1 MSADLAEGN
10 PSALD
15 RQWMAEALELGARG
29 RGLCSPNPMVGA
41 VVVREGRVVGRGFH
55 ARAGGPHAEVEA
67 LREAGDRASG
77 ATLYCTLEPCNHQG
91 RTPPCV
97 DAILEAGIRRVV
109 AAVRDPNPRVR
120 GGGMRALEAAGVE
133 TLSGCL
139 EAEARSQNRVFFFAM
154 ERRRPHV
161 TLKCA
166 LTLDGKI
173 AAFDGQARWI
183 TGADARR
190 EAHRLRRESDA
201 VMVGIGTALADD
213 PALTVRLDPPWPR
226 EPLRVVVDSRGRLP
240 VDARVIDAGSASRVV
255 VAVTEQAPIERVT
268 RLESRGVTVLACKSG
283 EGGVDLTDLCA
294 RLFGMDV
301 TSVLL
306 EGGSELNG
314 GFLDADLVDRVAV
327 FIAPMLIGGAPAPT
341 AVAGHGRVLA
351 DARRLSAASVR
362 SVGADWLIEGDVI
375 RPSVA

>member
-1 MSADLAEGN
+1 MSGEGN

-15 RQWMAEALELGARG
+15 RRWMAEGLELAARG

-67 LREAGDRASG
+67 LREAGERASG
-77 ATLYCTLEPCNHQG
+77 GTLYCTLEPCNHHG

-97 DAILEAGIRRVV
+97 DAILEAGVRRVV
-109 AAVRDPNPRVR
+109 VAVRDPNPRVR
-120 GGGMRALEAAGVE
+120 GGGMGALEAAGVE
-133 TLSGCL
+133 TVSGCL

-154 ERRRPHV
+154 QQRRPHV

-166 LTLDGKI
+166 MTLDGKI
-173 AAFDGQARWI
+173 AAVGGDARWI
-183 TGADARR
+183 TGEAARQQ
-190 EAHRLRRESDA
+190 AHRLRGESDA
-201 VMVGIGTALADD
+201 VMVGVGTALADD

-226 EPLRVVVDSRGRLP
+226 EPFRVVVDSRGRLP
-240 VDARVIDAGSASRVV
+240 VDARLIDAGSASRVI

-283 EGGVDLTDLCA
+283 DAGVDLSDLCA

-301 TSVLL
+301 TSILL
-306 EGGSELNG
+306 EGGSQLNG

-327 FIAPMLIGGAPAPT
+327 FIAPMLVGGATAPT
-341 AVAGHGRVLA
+341 AVAGHGRALA
-351 DARRLSAASVR
+351 DALRLSAVTAR
-362 SVGADWLIEGDVI
+362 PVGADWLVEGDVVH
-375 RPSVA
+375 PSVC

>member
-10 PSALD
+10 LSALD
-15 RQWMAEALELGARG
+15 RRWMAEALELGARG

-67 LREAGDRASG
+67 LREAGAHASG
-77 ATLYCTLEPCNHQG
+77 ATLYCTLEPCNHHG

-97 DAILEAGIRRVV
+97 DAILRAGIRRVV
-109 AAVRDPNPRVR
+109 AAVSDPNPRVR
-120 GGGMRALEAAGVE
+120 GGGMDALEAAGVQA
-133 TLSGCL
+133 LAGCL

-154 ERRRPHV
+154 QQRRPHV

-166 LTLDGKI
+166 MTLDGKI
-173 AAFDGQARWI
+173 AAFDRQARWI

-190 EAHRLRRESDA
+190 EAHRLRSESDA
-201 VMVGIGTALADD
+201 VMIGIGTALADD
-213 PALTVRLDPPWPR
+213 PALSVRLDPPWPR
-226 EPLRVVVDSRGRLP
+226 EPFRIVVDSGGRLP
-240 VDARVIDAGSASRVV
+240 VDARLIDAGSASRVL
-255 VAVTEQAPIERVT
+255 VAATERVPIASVT
-268 RLESRGVTVLACKSG
+268 RLEARGVTVLACKSG
-283 EGGVDLTDLCA
+283 DRGVDLADLCA
-294 RLFGMDV
+294 RLFSMDV

-327 FIAPMLIGGAPAPT
+327 FIAPVLIGGTAAPT
-341 AVAGHGRVLA
+341 AVAGHGRALA
-351 DARRLSAASVR
+351 DALRLSDVNVR
-362 SVGADWLIEGDVI
+362 PVGADWLIEGDVA
-375 RPSVA
+375 RARA

>member
-1 MSADLAEGN
+1 MSGEGN

-15 RQWMAEALELGARG
+15 RRWMAEALELAARG

-41 VVVREGRVVGRGFH
+41 VVIHEGRAVGHGFH

-67 LREAGDRASG
+67 LREAGERAAG
-77 ATLYCTLEPCNHQG
+77 ATLYCTLEPCNHHG

-97 DAILEAGIRRVV
+97 DAILEAGVRRVV

-120 GGGMRALEAAGVE
+120 GGGMDALEAAGVE
-133 TLSGCL
+133 TVSGCL

-154 ERRRPHV
+154 RQRRPHV

-166 LTLDGKI
+166 MTLDGKI
-173 AAFDGQARWI
+173 AAFDGRARWI
-183 TGADARR
+183 TGEAARQQS
-190 EAHRLRRESDA
+190 HRLRSESDA
-201 VMVGIGTALADD
+201 VMVGVGTALADD

-226 EPLRVVVDSRGRLP
+226 EPFRIVVDSRGRLP
-240 VDARVIDAGSASRVV
+240 VDARLIDAGSASRVI
-255 VAVTEQAPIERVT
+255 VAVTERSPIERVT

-283 EGGVDLTDLCA
+283 DAGVDLSDLCA

-306 EGGSELNG
+306 EGGSQLNG

-327 FIAPMLIGGAPAPT
+327 FIAPMLVGGATAPT
-341 AVAGHGRVLA
+341 AVAGHGRALA
-351 DARRLSAASVR
+351 DALRLSTVTAR
-362 SVGADWLIEGDVI
+362 PVGADWLVEGDVVH
-375 RPSVA
+375 STVC